1 MARMAGLELTQCATP
16 AARPGSFS
24 FARGRSGAQR
34 RRRCII
40 LGAMPETD
48 RRLAPPRRP
57 APRLAP
63 SRIVVCLATA
73 LLVAAMAACGN
84 SNPTRPPVPT
94 EATTAAAATQ
104 TPAAPPTEPPASA
117 PDIYPVP
124 TLRLPQPADPLVAVL
139 SSTTA
144 AALDKTIQ
152 AVRAQG
158 AFPGIS
164 ASVVFSDG
172 SMWTGQAGS
181 AVLSSKAAVK
191 AETLFSIGSISKTF
205 VAALVL
211 RLAEQG
217 TIALDDPLSKYVP
230 TYPNASQITLRQL
243 LDHRSGIH
251 DVFTSPGMANAIL
264 SNTSKIWTVDQVLAR
279 IGKPYFAPGHGYQYS
294 NTNYILLG
302 LAIQKATG
310 RTIASL
316 IRTSFLDPL
325 GMKNT
330 WFQPEEK
337 VATTNFAHGYMN
349 TASKPRDVSG
359 GQRMLPYNSEATVA
373 GASGGFVSTA
383 GDVARWAAALY
394 GGGVLD
400 EAGLA
405 SMVDV
410 SPTLPY
416 KPAYPYGFGFER
428 TAIAGRMAWGH
439 RGHLDGF
446 WSAMWYLPDSRITI
460 VVLTND
466 EWTNVQTTT
475 AQFVRALLGD

>member
-1 MARMAGLELTQCATP
+1 MAGCGNSDPTRSVAPNVSSATVPATETP
-16 AARPGSFS
+16 AAL
-24 FARGRSGAQR
+24 Q
-34 RRRCII
+34 
-40 LGAMPETD
+40 
-48 RRLAPPRRP
+48 
-57 APRLAP
+57 
-63 SRIVVCLATA
+63 
-73 LLVAAMAACGN
+73 
-84 SNPTRPPVPT
+84 
-94 EATTAAAATQ
+94 
-104 TPAAPPTEPPASA
+104 TEPPASV

-124 TLRLPQPADPLVAVL
+124 TLRLPQPADPLVAIL
-139 SSTTA
+139 DSTTA
-144 AALDKTIQ
+144 ATLDRTIQ
-152 AVRAQG
+152 SVRSQG

-164 ASVVFSDG
+164 VSVVFSDG
-172 SMWTGQAGS
+172 SMWTGQSGS
-181 AVLSSKAAVK
+181 AVLSSKAPVK
-191 AETLFSIGSISKTF
+191 ADTLFSVGSISKTF
-205 VAALVL
+205 VAALAL
-211 RLAEQG
+211 RLAQQG

-230 TYPNASQITLRQL
+230 TYPNSSQITLRQL

-251 DVFTSPGMANAIL
+251 DVFTSPGVANAIL
-264 SNTSKIWTVDQVLAR
+264 SSPSKIWTVDQVLAR
-279 IGKPYFAPGHGYQYS
+279 IGKPYFAPGRGYQYS

-302 LAIQKATG
+302 LAIEKATG

-316 IRTSFLDPL
+316 IRSAFLDPL

-349 TASKPRDVSG
+349 TARKPRDVSA

-383 GDVARWAAALY
+383 ADLARWASALY

-400 EAGLA
+400 QATLA
-405 SMVDV
+405 SMIDV

-428 TAIAGRMAWGH
+428 TTIAGRMAWGH

-446 WSAMWYLPDSRITI
+446 WSAMWYLPDSQITI

-466 EWTNVQTTT
+466 EWTNVQTAT
-475 AQFVRALLGD
+475 AQFVQALLGN